1 VHREHEDARGLVPLP
16 DAPDGLDPA
25 NAGHRQVHDDE
36 VGPGFLV
43 DAIGI
48 GAVVGFSDDLKA
60 ILLLQQRAIALA
72 HDGMVVRQHYARAAG
87 VRHV

>member
-1 VHREHEDARGLVPLP
+1 LP

-25 NAGHRQVHDDE
+25 NARHRQVQDDE

-48 GAVVGFSDDLKA
+48 RPVVGFGDDLKA
-60 ILLLQQRAIALA
+60 ILLLQQRAVALA
-72 HDGMVVRQHYARAAG
+72 HDGVVVRQHHARAACG
-87 VRHV
+87 VRHVQGCHV